1 MVDFFRKHSKMFE
14 NVRKLRNDIF
24 YCYICAD
31 KKKKRIRHKKKHF
44 ELFQGSSAF
53 GWCH

>member
-24 YCYICAD
+24 LLLYLQGLKR
-31 KKKKRIRHKKKHF
+31 KKEK
-44 ELFQGSSAF
+44 
-53 GWCH
+53 